1 MAIRTT
7 PIFVQAGTHPAEETR
22 LMLGG
27 MLGMPPTTFA
37 GGVAASNPAHGI
49 VSATDFAV
57 TQNPTPNMTVLVGV
71 GGAFIRGTEN
81 LNQGAYHVW
90 NDAPQSV
97 TINTAHPTL
106 SRRDLIVV
114 SVTDQAYSGGT
125 SDASISVVTGTPG
138 TGTDPTPPAN
148 ALVLAR
154 VTVAALD
161 TAINTADITNLRNH
175 ANQRGKIPTFNTSA
189 LATAAIPSPVDGQA
203 YYLNLNTDQ
212 EGPYFFNGSNY
223 RRPWNMPWGQVA
235 AAYLTTPT
243 SSAGS
248 PVTVIGSNINFSV
261 VARRRYK
268 YTVFGHQFFQSVNDG
283 LKVAITDGVGTEFS
297 QTNLLPV
304 GAPNV
309 NFAHGFSFT
318 SFQDVAVSAAITRQL
333 RVSRF
338 TGISGNVT
346 FFADGTRPGM
356 FLIEDI
362 GPIGA
367 PA

>member
-49 VSATDFAV
+49 VSANDFVV
-57 TQNPTPNMTVLVGV
+57 TQNGTPNMTVLVGV

-90 NDAPQSV
+90 NDASQSV
-97 TINTAHPTL
+97 SIATAHPTL

-125 SDASISVVTGTPG
+125 SVASISVVTGTPG

-161 TAINTADITNLRNH
+161 TAINTADITDLRPIV
-175 ANQRGKIPTFNTSA
+175 NQRGKIPTFNTSA

-203 YYLNLNTDQ
+203 YYLNLNTTD
-212 EGPYFFNGSNY
+212 EGPYFFNGTNY
-223 RRPWNMPWGQVA
+223 RRPWNMPWGAVSSQV
-235 AAYLTTPT
+235 
-243 SSAGS
+243 SSAGAGF
-248 PVTVIGSNINFSV
+248 VTTTETVIYTAPSTTF
-261 VARRRYK
+261 VANRRYRW
-268 YTVFGHQFFQSVNDG
+268 
-283 LKVAITDGVGTEFS
+283 
-297 QTNLLPV
+297 
-304 GAPNV
+304 
-309 NFAHGFSFT
+309 
-318 SFQDVAVSAAITRQL
+318 SFQTTHVGQAAGDL
-333 RVSRF
+333 F
-338 TGISGNVT
+338 NVT
-346 FFADGTRPGM
+346 LRANNASGTLYDQQRFAVVGPIFQGHTIISTILSPGAVTFTPVVTFQRVVGSLGCGTAM
-356 FLIEDI
+356 SNFHLIEDI
-362 GPIGA
+362 GPSGA
-367 PA
+367 PT

>member
-125 SDASISVVTGTPG
+125 SVASISVVTGTPG

-161 TAINTADITNLRNH
+161 AAINTADITDLRTLANQIGKLPSFATAVLRN
-175 ANQRGKIPTFNTSA
+175 QLIPAPYQGQTVHLNSDNTLYSYTGSA
-189 LATAAIPSPVDGQA
+189 WVP
-203 YYLNLNTDQ
+203 
-212 EGPYFFNGSNY
+212 
-223 RRPWNMPWGQVA
+223 
-235 AAYLTTPT
+235 
-243 SSAGS
+243 AGS
-248 PVTVIGSNINFSV
+248 KVPQTKVKNTTLTGAGSTASTVYVNLPGASVSNLSITKLRGDTNLVCSVGVHNHYTSLADFTDIALRVNGVDYLASSIGVSGFVRRSQYGTIIVTGLAIGT
-261 VARRRYK
+261 
-268 YTVFGHQFFQSVNDG
+268 YTVGARLRIQGGAGGTATFDG
-283 LKVAITDGVGTEFS
+283 NCYYNITATE
-297 QTNLLPV
+297 
-304 GAPNV
+304 
-309 NFAHGFSFT
+309 
-318 SFQDVAVSAAITRQL
+318 
-333 RVSRF
+333 
-338 TGISGNVT
+338 T
-346 FFADGTRPGM
+346 F
-356 FLIEDI
+356 
-362 GPIGA
+362 
-367 PA
+367 